1 MSNSQLPK
9 LFYQEEMRVK
19 NVALK
24 GWRVGGGRGV
34 ALKWWWWEK
43 MQY

>member
-9 LFYQEEMRVK
+9 LFYQEEMAVK

-24 GWRVGGGRGV
+24 GWQWGG
-34 ALKWWWWEK
+34 
-43 MQY
+43 